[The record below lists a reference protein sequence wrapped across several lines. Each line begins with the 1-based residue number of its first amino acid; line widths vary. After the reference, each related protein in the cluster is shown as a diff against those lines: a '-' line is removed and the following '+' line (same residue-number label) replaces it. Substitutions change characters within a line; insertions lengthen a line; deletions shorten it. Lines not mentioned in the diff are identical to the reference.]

1 MTDTIADDEQEL
13 AAPARRSSSSEPR
26 RSRRWRP
33 TLARTGLL
41 LAFFGV
47 WELASRAEWVNPVFL
62 PPPTRILAATADI
75 IDDPAVATAFAVTG
89 SAVLTA
95 FLIALAAGMVVGLAL
110 GLVKSLREAFL
121 GPILFLLSTPKS
133 VFLPIF
139 LLVFGLGIDSKIA
152 FGAFSAFFYIVT
164 NIVGGVGMLQDNHK
178 RLARAFN
185 APLVMYLRD
194 IVVPSALPGIF
205 VALWF
210 GLRQAITG
218 VLIAELFA
226 ASAGV
231 GFLIRIYT
239 NQFRTDR
246 TLAMVMMLS
255 ILAILGGSMWDR
267 LERRLNRWRDEAH
280 TG

>member
-1 MTDTIADDEQEL
+1 MTGTIARDEQEL
-13 AAPARRSSSSEPR
+13 AAPGGRDPSPRAGRNRRR
-26 RSRRWRP
+26 RP
-33 TLARTGLL
+33 TAARTGIL
-41 LAFFGV
+41 LAFFVV
-47 WELASRAEWVNPVFL
+47 WEVASRQEWVNPVFL
-62 PPPTRILAATADI
+62 PPPTRILAAVADI
-75 IDDPAVATAFAVTG
+75 IDDPDVATAFAVTG
-89 SAVLTA
+89 SAVLSA
-95 FLIALAAGMVVGLAL
+95 FAIALAAGMAVGLLL
-110 GLVKSLREAFL
+110 GLVKTLRDAYL

-139 LLVFGLGIDSKIA
+139 LLVFGLGINAKIA

-164 NIVGGVGMLQDNHK
+164 NIIGGVGMLQENHR
-178 RLARAFN
+178 RLARAFD
-185 APLVMYLRD
+185 APLGMYLRD

-246 TLAMVMMLS
+246 TLAIVLMLS